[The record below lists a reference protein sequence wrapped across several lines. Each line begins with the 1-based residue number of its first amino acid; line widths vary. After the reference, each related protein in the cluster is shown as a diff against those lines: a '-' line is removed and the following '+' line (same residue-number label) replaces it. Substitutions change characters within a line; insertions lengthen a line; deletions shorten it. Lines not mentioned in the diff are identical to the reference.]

1 MSSPSVHRHLQR
13 PRQPRTPRRSLDSRY
28 ERYEM
33 LKRQLTASVRTPAEY
48 DAAVREAARR
58 AGV

>member
-1 MSSPSVHRHLQR
+1 MSSPSTHRHLQR
-13 PRQPRTPRRSLDSRY
+13 PRQSRTPRRSLDSRY
-28 ERYEM
+28 ERYEI

>member
-1 MSSPSVHRHLQR
+1 MSYSTHPHHLRRHRQSKQRASV
-13 PRQPRTPRRSLDSRY
+13 DSRLAHY
-28 ERYEM
+28 ET
-33 LKRQLTASVRTPAEY
+33 LKAQLTANARTSAEY